1 MGGVRSKTM
10 IDAPA
15 RGGAWCRHQSAH
27 TDAWLGELFAA
38 ATRGTGGEI
47 ALVAV
52 GGYGRAEL
60 CPQSDI
66 DVVLV
71 HRNQGDVEAIAERI
85 WYPVWDRRI
94 HLGHRVATVR
104 QCLDLAADDLDTATA
119 LLSTRLVA
127 GSERLAHEL
136 AEGALG
142 QWRKQAKHWLGTL
155 AESVEA
161 RHGRWGSVAFLLEPD
176 LKEGRGGLRDVH
188 ALEWAGAAHPVL
200 IESDH
205 AAIAGAYE
213 ALLRIRVELHRLTN
227 RPSNA
232 LVLEEQHGV
241 ARALGLPGTD
251 ALMAEVSSAASVIAW
266 TSDDAWRRARAAR
279 RSWGRS
285 GTHTRNVAPG
295 IFIERDEV
303 VLTREARAS
312 DPETALRVAL
322 AAAEHGVAIGRVT
335 LQQLA
340 ATIATPPD
348 PWPSSLRDAFLA
360 LLLTGGASILPI
372 ESLDRLGIWERIVP
386 EWASVRS
393 RPQHNAIHRFTVD
406 RHLLETVA
414 QAATLAPG
422 MSRPDLLVVGALLHD
437 IGKGHPGDHVAVGSD
452 LARAIARRMG
462 YPPEDVDTIDAMVA
476 HHLLLPEVATRRDL
490 DDPATIDGVAETVRD
505 ADRLS
510 LLAALSEADARAT
523 APAAWGRWKQELL
536 ALLVDRVAATIRG
549 VDSAV
554 ANPFP
559 SPEQLAMCSE
569 PGRRIEID
577 NGRVTVV
584 DVDRPGVFSRIAG
597 VIALHG
603 LDVHSA
609 AAYSNGGRALSEF
622 VVSDP
627 VRTDTPWGRV
637 AADVDAA
644 LSGRLAITAR
654 LAERA
659 RTYGRNR
666 PAGAKMARAAVAFH
680 NDASEAATVI
690 EVHAPDH
697 VGALYRITRA
707 MADLDLDI
715 RLAKIET
722 LGHQIIDSF
731 YVVDADGA
739 KVVDASRL
747 HEIERAVLHGIT
759 DGG

>member
-1 MGGVRSKTM
+1 MGGERSRTT
-10 IDAPA
+10 IDVAA
-15 RGGAWCRHQSAH
+15 RGGAWCRRQSAR
-27 TDAWLGELFAA
+27 TDAWLRELFAA
-38 ATRGTGGEI
+38 ATADTPGEI

-71 HRNQGDVEAIAERI
+71 HRNHGEVEPIAERI
-85 WYPVWDRRI
+85 WYPVWDRRM

-104 QCLDLAADDLDTATA
+104 QCLDLASDDLDTATA
-119 LLSTRLVA
+119 LLSARLVA

-136 AEGALG
+136 AEGALA

-161 RHGRWGSVAFLLEPD
+161 RHGRSGAVAFLLEPD

-188 ALEWAGAAHPVL
+188 ALQWAGAAQPVL

-205 AAIAGAYE
+205 AAIAAAYE
-213 ALLRIRVELHRLTN
+213 TLLRVRVELHRLTD

-232 LVLEEQHGV
+232 LVLEEQAGV
-241 ARALGLPGTD
+241 ARALGLPGSD
-251 ALMAEVSSAASVIAW
+251 ALMAEVSAAGSAIAW

-285 GTHTRNVAPG
+285 GSRGKAVSPG
-295 IFIERDEV
+295 ISIERDEV
-303 VLTREARAS
+303 VLTREAQAS
-312 DPETALRVAL
+312 EPETTLRVART
-322 AAAEHGVAIGRVT
+322 AAEHEVAIGRDT

-340 ATIATPPD
+340 AAIETPTD
-348 PWPSSLRDAFLA
+348 PWPSALRDAFVD
-360 LLLTGGASILPI
+360 LLLVGAASIHPI

-386 EWASVRS
+386 EWPTVRS

-414 QAATLAPG
+414 QAATLVSRV
-422 MSRPDLLVVGALLHD
+422 SRPDLLVVGALLHD
-437 IGKGHPGDHVAVGSD
+437 IGKGYPGDHVTVGAE
-452 LARAIARRMG
+452 LARTIARRMG
-462 YPPEDVDTIDAMVA
+462 FPTEDVDTIDAMVA
-476 HHLLLPEVATRRDL
+476 HHLLLPEAATRRDL
-490 DDPATIDGVAETVRD
+490 DDPATIDGVAETVGGT
-505 ADRLS
+505 DRLS

-549 VDSAV
+549 ADSAT
-554 ANPFP
+554 ATRFP
-559 SPEQLAMCSE
+559 SPEQLAMCAE
-569 PGRRIEID
+569 PGRRVEID
-577 NGRVTVV
+577 KGRLTVV
-584 DVDRPGVFSRIAG
+584 DTDRPGVFSRIAG

-627 VRTDTPWGRV
+627 VRADTPWGRV
-637 AADVDAA
+637 AADVEAA

-666 PAGAKMARAAVAFH
+666 PAGAKLARAAVAFH
-680 NDASEAATVI
+680 NDASEGATVI

-731 YVVDADGA
+731 YVVGADGA
-739 KVVDASRL
+739 KVVDAGRL
-747 HEIERAVLHGIT
+747 HEIERAVLHGIA

>member
-1 MGGVRSKTM
+1 MGGERGKTV

-15 RGGAWCRHQSAH
+15 QGAAWCRRQSAR
-27 TDAWLGELFAA
+27 TDAWLGDLFTT
-38 ATRGTGGEI
+38 ATAGIRGEI

-85 WYPVWDRRI
+85 WYPVWDRGT

-104 QCLDLAADDLDTATA
+104 QSLDLASDDLDTATA
-119 LLSTRLVA
+119 LLSARLVA

-136 AEGALG
+136 AEGAAG
-142 QWRKQAKHWLGTL
+142 QWRKQAKRWLGVL

-161 RHGRWGSVAFLLEPD
+161 RHARSGSVAFLLEPD

-188 ALEWAGAAHPVL
+188 ALDWAGAAQPMLVDT
-200 IESDH
+200 DH
-205 AAIAGAYE
+205 AAIATAYE
-213 ALLRIRVELHRLTN
+213 TLLRIRVELHRLTN

-232 LVLEEQHGV
+232 LVLEEQRGV
-241 ARALGLPGTD
+241 ARALGLPGSD

-266 TSDDAWRRARAAR
+266 TSDDAWRRALAGR
-279 RSWGRS
+279 RSWGHLGS
-285 GTHTRNVAPG
+285 PAKVVSPTVS
-295 IFIERDEV
+295 IERDEV
-303 VLTREARAS
+303 VLTRQAAAA
-312 DPETALRVAL
+312 DAETALRVAL
-322 AAAEHGVAIGRVT
+322 AAAKHEVAIGRDT

-340 ATIATPPD
+340 ATVERPAD
-348 PWPSSLRDAFLA
+348 PWPSALRDAFVD
-360 LLLTGGASILPI
+360 LLLHGAASIRPI
-372 ESLDRLGIWERIVP
+372 ESLDRLGIWERIFP

-414 QAATLAPG
+414 QAAALTPRVA
-422 MSRPDLLVVGALLHD
+422 RPDLLVVGALLHD
-437 IGKGHPGDHVAVGSD
+437 IGKGGSGDHVAIGAD
-452 LARAIARRMG
+452 LARRIARRMG
-462 YPPEDVDTIDAMVA
+462 YPPEDVDTIGSMVA

-490 DDPATIDGVAETVRD
+490 DDPATIDGVAETVEG
-505 ADRLS
+505 ADRLA

-549 VDSAV
+549 TDSA
-554 ANPFP
+554 AGRLFP
-559 SPEQLAMCSE
+559 SPEQLAMCAE

-577 NGRVTVV
+577 NGRLTVV
-584 DVDRPGVFSRIAG
+584 DADRPGVFSRIAG

-603 LDVHSA
+603 LDVHAA
-609 AAYSNGGRALSEF
+609 AAYSSRGRALSEF

-637 AADVDAA
+637 AADVDSA

-659 RTYGRNR
+659 RTYGRHR
-666 PAGAKMARAAVAFH
+666 AAGAKMARAAVTFH
-680 NDASEAATVI
+680 NDASEGATVI

-739 KVVDASRL
+739 KVVDATRL

-759 DGG
+759 EGG

>member
-1 MGGVRSKTM
+1 MGGPRSKTT
-10 IDAPA
+10 IDPPA
-15 RGGAWCRHQSAH
+15 RGGSWCRRQSAH

-38 ATRGTGGEI
+38 ATAGTAGET

-52 GGYGRAEL
+52 GGYGRSEL

-71 HRNQGDVEAIAERI
+71 HRNQADVEAIAERI

-119 LLSTRLVA
+119 LLSARLVA
-127 GSERLAHEL
+127 GSVRLAHEL
-136 AEGALG
+136 AEGALS
-142 QWRKQAKHWLGTL
+142 QWRKEAKHWLGAL
-155 AESVEA
+155 AQSVEA
-161 RHGRWGSVAFLLEPD
+161 RHRRSGSVAFLLEPD

-188 ALEWAGAAHPVL
+188 ALHWAGAAQPVL

-205 AAIAGAYE
+205 AAVTAAYE
-213 ALLRIRVELHRLTN
+213 TLLRIRVELHRLTN
-227 RPSNA
+227 RPSNT

-241 ARALGLPGTD
+241 ARALGLRGTD
-251 ALMAEVSSAASVIAW
+251 ALMAEVSAAASVIAW
-266 TSDDAWRRARAAR
+266 TSDDAWRRVRAAR
-279 RSWGRS
+279 RGRGRS
-285 GTHTRNVAPG
+285 DSHPKVVAPA
-295 IFIERDEV
+295 ISIERDEV
-303 VLTREARAS
+303 VLTAGARAS
-312 DPETALRVAL
+312 DPEIAVRVAL
-322 AAAEHGVAIGRVT
+322 AAAEHGVAIGRDT
-335 LQQLA
+335 LQLLA
-340 ATIATPPD
+340 AAVEAPAD
-348 PWPSSLRDAFLA
+348 PWPSPLRGAFVE
-360 LLLTGGASILPI
+360 LLLQGAGSIRPI
-372 ESLDRLGIWERIVP
+372 ESLDRLSIWERIVP
-386 EWASVRS
+386 EWPTVRS

-414 QAATLAPG
+414 QAATLAPRVA
-422 MSRPDLLVVGALLHD
+422 RPDLLVVGALLHD
-437 IGKGHPGDHVAVGSD
+437 IGKGQPGDHVTVGAG
-452 LARAIARRMG
+452 LARAMTRRMG
-462 YPPEDVDTIDAMVA
+462 YPSEDVETIEAIVA
-476 HHLLLPEVATRRDL
+476 QHLLLPEVATRRDL
-490 DDPATIDGVAETVRD
+490 DDPATIDGVAETVGT

-510 LLAALSEADARAT
+510 LLATLAEADARAT
-523 APAAWGRWKQELL
+523 APAAWGRWKEELL

-549 VDSAV
+549 ADRA
-554 ANPFP
+554 APNPFP
-559 SPEQLAMCSE
+559 SPEQLAMCAE
-569 PGRRIEID
+569 PDRRIAVE

-584 DVDRPGVFSRIAG
+584 DTDRPGVFSRIAG

-603 LDVHSA
+603 LDVHAA

-627 VRTDTPWGRV
+627 VRADPPWDRV

-666 PAGAKMARAAVAFH
+666 PAGAKLARAAVAFH
-680 NDASEAATVI
+680 NDASEGATVI

-731 YVVDADGA
+731 YVVGADGA
-739 KVVDASRL
+739 KVTDTGRL

-759 DGG
+759 EGG